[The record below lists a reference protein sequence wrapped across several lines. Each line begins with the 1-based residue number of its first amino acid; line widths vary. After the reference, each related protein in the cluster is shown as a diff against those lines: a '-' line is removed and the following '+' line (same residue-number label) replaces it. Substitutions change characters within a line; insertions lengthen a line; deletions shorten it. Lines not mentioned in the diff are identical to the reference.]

1 MKKEGIFIYYLD
13 KCNDDSHGSDAGD
26 VFDNHFLKLVQ
37 APGCVDLVGNL

>member
-26 VFDNHFLKLVQ
+26 VFDYHFLELVQ